1 MQPDKTTFE
10 TSDTSKPVRIHAYLA
25 QLGLGSRRE
34 VESVVEAGKVM
45 VNGKKAVVGQKVTP
59 GLDTIKYRSK
69 LVSSSLSNK
78 QVRVYILHKPRGVV
92 TTASDPFGRV
102 TVMDLIPKRDRKK
115 VFPVGRLDLNSE
127 GLLLLTND
135 GELSHRLMHPS
146 FEVSKVYEVKI
157 RGNFTEKK
165 IDHIRRGVMVENKK
179 YKPAEI
185 LELRDVT
192 SQGVKKFVVKIRVNE
207 GKNHHVRKLFEALS
221 CRVVRLKRL
230 SIASLTLKGIPLGEA
245 RVLEDSR
252 VKRLQEDLGIFPET
266 QKSGSK
272 SRK

>member
-1 MQPDKTTFE
+1 MQAGKTTFE
-10 TSDTSKPVRIHAYLA
+10 VSEESKPVRIHAYLA

-34 VESVVEAGKVM
+34 VEAAVEAGKVSI
-45 VNGKKAVVGQKVTP
+45 NGKKAVVGQKVVP
-59 GLDTIKYRSK
+59 GMDSIKYRSK
-69 LVSSSLSNK
+69 LVATKLSSKKARLY
-78 QVRVYILHKPRGVV
+78 VLHKPRGVI
-92 TTASDPFGRV
+92 TTARDPFGRV
-102 TVMDLIPKRDRKK
+102 TVMDLLPKRDRTKM
-115 VFPVGRLDLNSE
+115 FPIGRLDLNSE

-192 SQGVKKFVVKIRVNE
+192 SQGVKKFVVKIRVFE

-221 CRVVRLKRL
+221 CRVIRLKRL
-230 SIASLTLKGIPLGEA
+230 SIGSITLKGIPLGEA
-245 RVLEDSR
+245 RLLEDSR
-252 VKRLQEDLGIFPET
+252 VKRLQEDLGILP
-266 QKSGSK
+266 SK
-272 SRK
+272 RSRKKA